1 MSASPGTAA
10 PGQLRLARFRFLIRN
25 INKRNMRFALL
36 AVLGLTLLQADDR
49 RVPVI
54 VELFTSEGC
63 SSCPPA
69 DQLLARI
76 ERAQPV
82 AGARVIALEE
92 HVDYWNQLG
101 WVDPFSAPH
110 YRGRQND
117 YALAFHAENIYT
129 PQMVV
134 NGQVQFIGDD
144 SNRAYQVIGAA
155 KQNQTTLVDLKNAT
169 NAKDPDLIDLA
180 VQVTSP
186 KNPKPH
192 AEDVYLAV
200 TEKELESQVLGGEN
214 AGRRLRHAPVVRSF
228 GIIGRIDPNGSN
240 VGQITNT
247 LRLPHEWKRENLR
260 AVVFVQ
266 EHDTLRITGAATAD
280 LR

>member
-1 MSASPGTAA
+1 
-10 PGQLRLARFRFLIRN
+10 
-25 INKRNMRFALL
+25 MRTALL
-36 AVLGLTLLQADDR
+36 AVLGLALLRAEDR

-69 DQLLARI
+69 ELLLARM
-76 ERAQPV
+76 ERSQPV

-117 YALAFHAENIYT
+117 YALAFHSDNIYT

-134 NGQVQFIGDD
+134 NGQVEFVGDD

-155 KQNQTTLVDLKNAT
+155 KQTQITLVDLKNST
-169 NAKDPDLIDLA
+169 NAKDPDLVDLS

-186 KNPKPH
+186 RNPKPR
-192 AEDVYLAV
+192 ASDVYLAV
-200 TEKELESQVLGGEN
+200 TESDLESLVSRGEN
-214 AGRRLRHAPVVRSF
+214 AGRRLRHAPLVRSF
-228 GIIGRIDPNGSN
+228 GIIGRLDPTGANI
-240 VGQITNT
+240 GQITNT
-247 LRLPHEWKRENLR
+247 LRLPREWKRENLR

-266 EHDTLRITGAATAD
+266 EHDSFRITGAATAE

>member
-1 MSASPGTAA
+1 MSKNM
-10 PGQLRLARFRFLIRN
+10 RLALLGVLCV
-25 INKRNMRFALL
+25 ALM
-36 AVLGLTLLQADDR
+36 QAEDR

-69 DQLLARI
+69 DVLLARM

-82 AGARVIALEE
+82 SGVRIIALEE

-117 YALAFHAENIYT
+117 YALAFHTENIYT

-134 NGQVQFIGDD
+134 NGQAEFVGDD
-144 SNRAYQVIGAA
+144 GNRAYQVIGAA
-155 KQNQTTLVDLKNAT
+155 KQMQTTSIDLRNAIS
-169 NAKDPDLIDLA
+169 AKDPDLVDLS

-186 KNPKPH
+186 KSPKPR
-192 AEDVYLAV
+192 AADVYLAV
-200 TEKELESQVLGGEN
+200 T
-214 AGRRLRHAPVVRSF
+214 
-228 GIIGRIDPNGSN
+228 
-240 VGQITNT
+240 
-247 LRLPHEWKRENLR
+247 
-260 AVVFVQ
+260 
-266 EHDTLRITGAATAD
+266 
-280 LR
+280 

>member
-1 MSASPGTAA
+1 MNKSM
-10 PGQLRLARFRFLIRN
+10 RL
-25 INKRNMRFALL
+25 ALL
-36 AVLGLTLLQADDR
+36 AVLCLPLLQAEDR

-69 DQLLARI
+69 DLLLARL
-76 ERAQPV
+76 ERSQPV
-82 AGARVIALEE
+82 AGARIIALEE

-117 YALAFHAENIYT
+117 YALAFHTENIYT

-134 NGQVQFIGDD
+134 NGQVEFVGDD

-155 KQNQTTLVDLKNAT
+155 RQAPATLVDVKNAA
-169 NAKDPDLIDLA
+169 NAKDADLVDLS

-186 KNPKPH
+186 KSPKPR
-192 AEDVYLAV
+192 AADVYLAV
-200 TEKELESQVLGGEN
+200 TESDLETQVLRGEN

-228 GIIGRIDPNGSN
+228 GIIGRIDPGGSS

-247 LRLPHEWKRENLR
+247 LRLPREWKRENLR

-266 EHDTLRITGAATAD
+266 EHDTFRITGAATSE

>member
-1 MSASPGTAA
+1 
-10 PGQLRLARFRFLIRN
+10 
-25 INKRNMRFALL
+25 MRFALL
-36 AVLGLTLLQADDR
+36 AALALAFLQAQDR

-69 DQLLARI
+69 DLWLARL
-76 ERAQPV
+76 ERSQPV

-129 PQMVV
+129 PQMIV
-134 NGQVQFIGDD
+134 NGQVQVTGDD
-144 SNRAYQVIGAA
+144 TNRGYQIIA
-155 KQNQTTLVDLKNAT
+155 KQTQTTLVDLKNTA
-169 NAKDPDLIDLA
+169 NAKDPDLVDLA
-180 VQVTSP
+180 VQVTNP

-228 GIIGRIDPNGSN
+228 GIIGRIDPNGSS

-266 EHDTLRITGAATAD
+266 EHDTLRITGAATAE